1 MREIVLTSSFKQ
13 DYKRLRRS
21 GQYAMLQLQTLTEQL
36 ANDGILPEKYR
47 DHALTGNWNNHREC
61 HVKPDWLLIYQINE
75 VELILVRSG
84 SHSDLF

>member
-1 MREIVLTSSFKQ
+1 MREIVLTLSFKQ

-21 GQYAMLQLQTLTEQL
+21 GQYTMLQLQTLTEQL
-36 ANDGILPEKYR
+36 ANDGILPEKHR
-47 DHALTGNWNNHREC
+47 DHALTGNWNNYREC

-75 VELILVRSG
+75 VELILVRTG